1 MEELK
6 FYNWSEVR
14 LPTCGADSLT
24 VKLAGASES
33 VRQIETVESG
43 DFVFRTDEW
52 APGFYV
58 YQLKTA
64 GAVTG
69 TGRFRLLQDLEHAPD
84 GFDPRSTAEITLDA
98 IDAMLAGRATAQQ
111 RRVQVGDKSV
121 EYSTISELKQ
131 WREYFLEQLAAEQ
144 GKGKPKRLLAVFD
157 GGRYA

>member
-14 LPTCGADSLT
+14 LPARGADSLT

-33 VRQIETVESG
+33 VRQIETVVAG
-43 DFVFRTDEW
+43 DFLFSTDEW
-52 APGFYV
+52 APGLYV
-58 YQLKTA
+58 YQQKTA

-84 GFDPRSTAEITLDA
+84 GYDPRSVAEITLDA